1 MAHLV
6 LRLSVM
12 AHGNRM
18 ERVAERVRIELST
31 LLTRSV
37 RDPAVSAVT
46 ITHVSMTA
54 DLQLARIYYTVLDGS
69 DRRDTARGLRRAKT
83 YLRRAIGQRL
93 QLRHVPELRFVFD
106 ETLEQQ
112 DRLARIFSEIE
123 NQRSIADQEMN
134 ATFDDD
140 ALAKEYES

>member
-1 MAHLV
+1 
-6 LRLSVM
+6 M
-12 AHGNRM
+12 AHGTRM

-31 LLTRSV
+31 LLIRAV

-93 QLRHVPELRFVFD
+93 QLRQVPELRFIFD
-106 ETLEQQ
+106 ETLDQQ
-112 DRLARIFSEIE
+112 DRLAQIFSEIE
-123 NQRSIADQEMN
+123 AQRETAGQEIN
-134 ATFDDD
+134 VASEDD
-140 ALAKEYES
+140 ALVKEYES

>member
-1 MAHLV
+1 
-6 LRLSVM
+6 
-12 AHGNRM
+12 M

-140 ALAKEYES
+140 ALAKEYEF

>member
-1 MAHLV
+1 
-6 LRLSVM
+6 
-12 AHGNRM
+12 M

-46 ITHVSMTA
+46 IAHVSMTA

>member
-1 MAHLV
+1 
-6 LRLSVM
+6 
-12 AHGNRM
+12 M

-106 ETLEQQ
+106 ETVEQQ
-112 DRLARIFSEIE
+112 DRLAKIFSEIE
-123 NQRSIADQEMN
+123 NQRSIPDQEMN
-134 ATFDDD
+134 TTFDDD